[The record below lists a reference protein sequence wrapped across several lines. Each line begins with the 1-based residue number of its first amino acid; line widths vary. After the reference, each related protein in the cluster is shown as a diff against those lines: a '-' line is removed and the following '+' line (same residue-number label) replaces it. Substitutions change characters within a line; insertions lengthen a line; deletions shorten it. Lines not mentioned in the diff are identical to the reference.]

1 MNQRI
6 LVADDDADICLA
18 LDLLLSSAGYQVV
31 TVQHPQH
38 VLAACAAEKPDLVL
52 LDMNFR
58 TDTTSG
64 QEGLVLLAQLQAS
77 QIPVILMTAWAS
89 VELAVKGMQQGAC
102 HFIQKPWHN
111 QQLLQLISQQLAH
124 QQLQQENQQLK
135 QLLNPDETPWVAVSP
150 AMQQL
155 ELLIQQIA
163 PTDANILILGENG
176 TGKSQLA
183 QRIHQLSQR
192 RAASFIN
199 VNMAAIPDTLF
210 EAELFGHEKGA
221 FTDARQRRIGRFA
234 LAHQGTLFL
243 DEIGCLPLSLQPKL
257 LRVLESGSFE
267 AVGSSQSQTSN
278 ARIISSTKAGLSSM
292 VSSGL
297 FRQDLFYRLN
307 THVIELPP
315 LRLRLD
321 DLAALAQLALQR
333 CCQKYQKPAK
343 QLSNA
348 ALRQLHHYHWPGN
361 VRELNHVIERDVL
374 LATSQVIDVDLLV
387 LQQPAIAEQ
396 TGPERLNLADMEQK
410 LIKQALAQ
418 TGNQLSAAADLLGI
432 TRHALARRLEKYRL
446 QAL

>member
-278 ARIISSTKAGLSSM
+278 ARIISATNAGLSSM

-307 THVIELPP
+307 TLVIELPP

-361 VRELNHVIERDVL
+361 VRELNHVIERAVL

>member
-38 VLAACAAEKPDLVL
+38 VVATCAAEKPDLVL

-64 QEGLVLLAQLQAS
+64 QEGLGLLAQLQSS

-111 QQLLQLISQQLAH
+111 QQLLQLINQQLAH

-278 ARIISSTKAGLSSM
+278 ARIISATNAGLSSM

-307 THVIELPP
+307 TLVIELPP

-361 VRELNHVIERDVL
+361 VRELNHVIERAVL

>member
-1 MNQRI
+1 MTPRI
-6 LVADDDADICLA
+6 LVADDDEDICLA

-31 TVQHPQH
+31 TVQQPQH
-38 VLAACAAEKPDLVL
+38 LLAACAQEKPDLVL

-64 QEGLVLLAQLQAS
+64 QEGLALLAQLHAS

-89 VELAVKGMQQGAC
+89 VELAVQGMRQGAC

-111 QQLLQLISQQLAH
+111 HQLLQLISQQLSH
-124 QQLQQENQQLK
+124 QQLLQENQQLK
-135 QLLNPDETPWVAVSP
+135 QLLTPDEVPWVAISP

-155 ELLIQQIA
+155 ELLMQQIA

-183 QRIHQLSQR
+183 QRIHQLSHR

-267 AVGSSQSQTSN
+267 AVGASQSQTSN
-278 ARIISSTKAGLSSM
+278 ARIISATNAGLSTM

-307 THVIELPP
+307 TLVIELPP
-315 LRLRLD
+315 LRQRLD

-333 CCQKYQKPAK
+333 FCQKYQKPAK

-348 ALRQLHHYHWPGN
+348 ALRQLHQYPWPGN
-361 VRELNHVIERDVL
+361 VRELNHVMERAVL
-374 LATSQVIDVDLLV
+374 LASSPVIDVDLLA
-387 LQQPAIAEQ
+387 LQPPAS
-396 TGPERLNLADMEQK
+396 TGQSATSSFNLADMEQQ
-410 LIKQALAQ
+410 LIKQALQQ